1 MPPPRCNDLIARV
14 LRGATFKDH
23 WNNVSSY
30 FRCLDAKIR
39 KGEVCYVN
47 KNRHTEDYSPK
58 YRMVG
63 NDVGL
68 ESQTHRSFKF
78 WYRDFC
84 SSLRAIAKQSRE
96 NCHPE
101 LGATHVALCDSVGS
115 YYRHWCGAFTLAEVL
130 ITLGI
135 IGVIAAMTLPALNA
149 NYKKHEVETKLKR
162 FYSNM
167 NQAILLSENDNGP
180 KEDWW
185 DNNEISEKCNG
196 AASYSEECLQTFF
209 DIYLKKYIKYTN
221 TEYVVED
228 VRNSLAIYFADG
240 SVVKLKYKGRDW
252 VFFINN
258 KIPQEKQILGK
269 TQFIF
274 GLYPDYPTSNYRGF
288 NWHNKGLEPYISV
301 NYEGTTESLYKERE
315 NFTKIIQL
323 NGWKI
328 PKDYPLK
335 F

>member
-14 LRGATFKDH
+14 LRGATFKGH
-23 WNNVSSY
+23 WNNS
-30 FRCLDAKIR
+30 RKI
-39 KGEVCYVN
+39 
-47 KNRHTEDYSPK
+47 
-58 YRMVG
+58 
-63 NDVGL
+63 
-68 ESQTHRSFKF
+68 
-78 WYRDFC
+78 
-84 SSLRAIAKQSRE
+84 
-96 NCHPE
+96 
-101 LGATHVALCDSVGS
+101 
-115 YYRHWCGAFTLAEVL
+115 AFTLAEVL

-135 IGVIAAMTLPALNA
+135 IGVVAAMTLPALNA

-274 GLYPDYPTSNYRGF
+274 GLYPDYPTSNSRGF
-288 NWHNKGLEPYISV
+288 NWHNKGLEPYIGAS
-301 NYEGTTESLYKERE
+301 YDGTTESLYKERE
-315 NFTKIIQL
+315 SFAKIIQL